1 MALYRDLGKWVITSK
16 DNRVGT
22 CDSFREL
29 LMIGLLFLFLF
40 FFEDTEI
47 KSCSFIGNFEY
58 TIVFSLVVYSFI
70 NFMS

>member
-1 MALYRDLGKWVITSK
+1 
-16 DNRVGT
+16 
-22 CDSFREL
+22 
-29 LMIGLLFLFLF
+29 MIGLLFLFLF
-40 FFEDTEI
+40 FFKDTEI